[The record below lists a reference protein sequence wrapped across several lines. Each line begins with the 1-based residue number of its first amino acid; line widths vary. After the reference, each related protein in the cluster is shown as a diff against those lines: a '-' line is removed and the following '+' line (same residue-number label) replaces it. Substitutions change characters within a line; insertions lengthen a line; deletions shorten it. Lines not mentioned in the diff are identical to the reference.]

1 MQITIPEEKNK
12 KMLFRKYVVT
22 NGIGIVW
29 CMLVKSVHV
38 STTTHIGVSS
48 PLRGIEML
56 EIDTDHWE
64 VMLREALRGRPQFNR
79 TVALL
84 KEEI

>member
-1 MQITIPEEKNK
+1 MV
-12 KMLFRKYVVT
+12 FRKYVVT

-29 CMLVKSVHV
+29 CVLVKSVHV
-38 STTTHIGVSS
+38 STTHIGASS

-64 VMLREALRGRPQFNR
+64 VMLREALSGRPQFNR
-79 TVALL
+79 IVAFLLL

>member
-1 MQITIPEEKNK
+1 MV
-12 KMLFRKYVVT
+12 FRKYVVT

-29 CMLVKSVHV
+29 CVLVKSVHV
-38 STTTHIGVSS
+38 STTTHTGVSS
-48 PLRGIEML
+48 LLRGTEMM

-79 TVALL
+79 TVVLL